1 MSRSWLVR
9 LSALLLCLV
18 AFTQGLPLQQ
28 AENEDEKSVPGGRI
42 VGGYVTDIAQVPYQ
56 ISLRYKGITT
66 PENAF
71 RHRCGGSIINETIVL
86 TAAHCIIGTVAS
98 QFKVVAGT
106 NYQTGSDGI
115 ITNVKEIIMH
125 EQYFSEFA
133 YNNDIAILVV
143 DPPIPLNNY
152 TMKAIKLASEEPL
165 EGAVSK
171 ISGWG
176 TTSPGG
182 YSSNQLLAVDVPI
195 VSNEVCDADYENFG
209 DETYRI
215 TPSMLCAGVR
225 GVGGKDACQG
235 DSGGPLVVRD
245 ELHGV
250 VSWGN
255 SCALATHP
263 GVYAKVS
270 YLRPWID
277 AKLAELQIN

>member
-1 MSRSWLVR
+1 MSRSWLLC
-9 LSALLLCLV
+9 LSALLFCLV
-18 AFTQGLPLQQ
+18 ALTQGLPLQEGLKDQ
-28 AENEDEKSVPGGRI
+28 DQDQEILDGRI

-56 ISLRYKGITT
+56 VSMRYKGITT
-66 PENAF
+66 AENPY
-71 RHRCGGSIINETIVL
+71 RHRCGGSILSATEII
-86 TAAHCIIGTVAS
+86 TAAHCIIGVVAS
-98 QFKVVAGT
+98 QLKIVAGS
-106 NYQTGSDGI
+106 NYQTGSDGV
-115 ITNVKEIIMH
+115 ITNVKDIYMH
-125 EQYFSEFA
+125 QEYFSGAA

-143 DPPIPLNNY
+143 DPPLPLNNF
-152 TMKAIKLASEEPL
+152 TIKAIKLASEQPL

-182 YSSNQLLAVDVPI
+182 YSSNLLLAVDVPI
-195 VSNEVCDADYENFG
+195 VSHELCNVDYENFG
-209 DETYRI
+209 DETYWI
-215 TPSMLCAGVR
+215 TPAMLCAGKR
-225 GVGGKDACQG
+225 GVGGADACQG

-263 GVYAKVS
+263 GVYANVA

-277 AKLAELQIN
+277 AIRAEL